1 MTTEEMQELLDASAV
16 MTTLGLTVTAADA
29 ERGRATLRMPINDQV
44 ERGAGSGQFHGGAI
58 AAFVDIAGDM
68 AIAARVGG
76 GVPTIN
82 LRVDYLRPAH
92 GAHLTAEAAARR
104 IGRTIG
110 VVDVDVRDDEG
121 RLCAVGRGT
130 YSTTVG

>member
-1 MTTEEMQELLDASAV
+1 MTRQEIQELLDGSAV
-16 MTTLGLTVTAADA
+16 SASLGLVVRAADG
-29 ERGRATLRMPINDQV
+29 ERGEATLRMPMQETV
-44 ERGAGSGQFHGGAI
+44 ERGPGTGQFHGGPI
-58 AAFVDIAGDM
+58 ASLIDIAGDM

-76 GVPTIN
+76 GVPTID
-82 LRVDYLRPAH
+82 LRVDYLRPA
-92 GAHLTAEAAARR
+92 GGSHLDAEARARK

-110 VVDVDVRDDEG
+110 VVDVDVRDAEG